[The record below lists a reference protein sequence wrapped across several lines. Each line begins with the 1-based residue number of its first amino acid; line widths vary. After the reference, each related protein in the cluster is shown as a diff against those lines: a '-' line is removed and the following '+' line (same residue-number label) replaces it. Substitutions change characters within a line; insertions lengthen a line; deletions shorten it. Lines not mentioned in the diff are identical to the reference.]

1 MVIQGLDYFS
11 KLPDLKIGSTIVI
24 FRVPR
29 SEGCLRIVEVSPW
42 VLSTLV
48 HVLSQVFDVLRLL
61 IMHLIPDLL
70 LKVFAHQL
78 LDLRGPALH
87 QSALILLESVTYQ
100 RLQLTLVEL
109 KDGESFHGAHSI

>member
-11 KLPDLKIGSTIVI
+11 KLPDLKIGSTVVI

-42 VLSTLV
+42 VLSTLIN
-48 HVLSQVFDVLRLL
+48 VLPQVFDVLNLL
-61 IMHLIPDLL
+61 IMHLISNLL

-78 LDLRGPALH
+78 LDLRGAALH
-87 QSALILLESVTYQ
+87 QSTLILLESVTYQ
-100 RLQLTLVEL
+100 RLQLILVEL
-109 KDGESFHGAHSI
+109 KDRESFHGAHSI

>member
-11 KLPDLKIGSTIVI
+11 KLPDLKIGSTVVI

-29 SEGCLRIVEVSPW
+29 SEGCLRIVKVPPW
-42 VLSTLV
+42 VLSTLA
-48 HVLSQVFDVLRLL
+48 HILSQVFDVLHLL

-78 LDLRGPALH
+78 LNLRGATFH

-109 KDGESFHGAHSI
+109 